1 MKNLKAKK
9 RKRKRVKVKSLS
21 QPKRDLDKI
30 NTKNV
35 NCLKTLKKTREK
47 VKNLSTQNVLFIHA
61 IRIEMKKSILYQFA
75 RIHKISFLQIID
87 AV

>member
-9 RKRKRVKVKSLS
+9 RKRKREKVKSLS
-21 QPKRDLDKI
+21 RPKRDLDKI

-35 NCLKTLKKTREK
+35 NCSKTLKKTREK

-61 IRIEMKKSILYQFA
+61 IRIEMKKSISYQFA
-75 RIHKISFLQIID
+75 RIQKISFLQIID